1 MQFFCLCYITCY
13 LFFACS
19 AKYLAQVILSVS
31 RILGR
36 AFVKALQE
44 EYAASINAARA
55 RASADKS
62 SSKSDYGSSLSGIS
76 LEEAKQILN
85 ISDIHNVEEVAKKYD
100 YLFTVNDKKNGGS
113 LYLQSKVFRA
123 KERIDEELQ
132 AKPFSSEV

>member
-1 MQFFCLCYITCY
+1 M
-13 LFFACS
+13 
-19 AKYLAQVILSVS
+19 AQVILSVS

-44 EYAASINAARA
+44 EYAASMNAARA
-55 RASADKS
+55 RASADKY
-62 SSKSDYGSSLSGIS
+62 SSKSDRGSSLSDIS

-85 ISDIHNVEEVAKKYD
+85 ISNIHNVEEVAKKYD
-100 YLFTVNDKKNGGS
+100 HLFTVNDKKNGGS